1 MSTLSVSATL
11 LSVHIH
17 TAAAYPQY
25 ITCTQLLYNCSFHMN
40 FTMFINLLLLSTFVQ
55 KLNIQPR
62 AKRLIVGMWLH
73 FAIFQNLHYFR

>member
-40 FTMFINLLLLSTFVQ
+40 FTMLSIYCCCLLLFKNSTYNHAPNV
-55 KLNIQPR
+55 
-62 AKRLIVGMWLH
+62 
-73 FAIFQNLHYFR
+73 